1 MDKMKETGRIVFML
15 MFLIFYYWCFG
26 VNINIFPYESADP
39 ELPHVVTID
48 GRTVSLLSGNHNLNL
63 ALGYNFDAPAACIV
77 NGGAKLIHFWE
88 YNRYDLDPS
97 GNYPDSCS
105 IYNGITTASTKE
117 ELENAFGEDCIKIK
131 INDYYDYYFFIEI
144 FIDDEEAD
152 YEKINISEFEAMF
165 GDGGHISDA
174 WFENTSINYPQ
185 AKFITILTCCYYVN
199 DYDNSYNDISFFV
212 YNTARSKNI

>member
-1 MDKMKETGRIVFML
+1 MDKMKETGRLIFIL
-15 MFLIFYYWCFG
+15 IFLIFYYWCLG
-26 VNINIFPYESADP
+26 VNINIMPYEPADP
-39 ELPHVVTID
+39 ELPHAVTID
-48 GRTVSLLSGNHNLNL
+48 GRTVSLLSGNDNLSL

-105 IYNGITTASTKE
+105 IYNGITTASTKA
-117 ELENAFGEDCIKIK
+117 ELENAFGEDCIKID
-131 INDYYDYYFFIEI
+131 NVFDDHFFIEI

-152 YEKINISEFEAMF
+152 YEKIDISEFEAMF
-165 GDGGHISDA
+165 ENGCSHISDIL
-174 WFENTSINYPQ
+174 FENTYRNYPQ
-185 AKFITILTCCYYVN
+185 AKFITILTCCYYVD

-212 YNTARSKNI
+212 YDTARSKNI

>member
-1 MDKMKETGRIVFML
+1 MDKMKETCRIVFML
-15 MFLIFYYWCFG
+15 MFLIFYYWNLG

-39 ELPHVVTID
+39 ELPHVVTIY

-105 IYNGITTASTKE
+105 IYNGITTASTIG
-117 ELENAFGEDCIKIK
+117 ELENAFGEDCIKID
-131 INDYYDYYFFIEI
+131 NYFIEI

-152 YEKINISEFEAMF
+152 YEKIDISEFESMF
-165 GDGGHISDA
+165 DGGYIPDT
-174 WFENTSINYPQ
+174 WFENTADNYPE
-185 AKFITILTCCYYVN
+185 AKFITILVCSHYS
-199 DYDNSYNDISFFV
+199 NSYNDISFFV
-212 YNTARSKNI
+212 YDIQM